1 MASSEGFQPPPPFS
15 FCSFGYAQ
23 PPAMD
28 MQSPPQHDDSQQQHM
43 DQATAGGMAEMQLP
57 FQLPSYFYSTPALAT
72 GGGAEV
78 LPAGMLNGANWLAN
92 NGCVMKG
99 KECVYIHSSFTCGLR
114 RGGLTLLAHAGNSW
128 CIITMHRTMS
138 LGGVR

>member
-1 MASSEGFQPPPPFS
+1 MASPDGYQPPFS
-15 FCSFGYAQ
+15 FCAFGYAQ
-23 PPAMD
+23 PAAAPGTAME
-28 MQSPPQHDDSQQQHM
+28 MQSPHQDDAQDM
-43 DQATAGGMAEMQLP
+43 DHQTTGMAEMLP

-99 KECVYIHSSFTCGLR
+99 KECVYIHSSD
-114 RGGLTLLAHAGNSW
+114 GGG
-128 CIITMHRTMS
+128 RE
-138 LGGVR
+138 G